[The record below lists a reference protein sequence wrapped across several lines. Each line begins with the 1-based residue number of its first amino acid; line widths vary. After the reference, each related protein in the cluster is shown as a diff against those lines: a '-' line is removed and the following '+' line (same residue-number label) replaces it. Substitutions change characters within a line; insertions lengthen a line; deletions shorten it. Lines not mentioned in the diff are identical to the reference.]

1 MIVQLSP
8 QIPVTTPKGNAKA
21 ILLIDYSED
30 HNLMWVC
37 IQDDSGEI
45 WTWPNYKIRGIKNVS
60 MDRNNITPINNE

>member
-8 QIPVTTPKGNAKA
+8 QIPLVTPKGNAKA

-37 IQDDSGEI
+37 IQDDTGEI
-45 WTWPNYKIRGIKNVS
+45 WTWPNYKVRGIKNVS

>member
-1 MIVQLSP
+1 MIVQLNP

>member
-8 QIPVTTPKGNAKA
+8 QIPVITPKGNAKA

>member
-8 QIPVTTPKGNAKA
+8 QIPLVTPKGNAKA

-45 WTWPNYKIRGIKNVS
+45 WTWPNYKVRGIKNVS